1 MYAHFSDKRVSYEIK
16 EDPTTYFW
24 HTGNQNRFSSLSY
37 ELKTDFGEFFSQKMA
52 WFIIKRFFQNISRI
66 YISI

>member
-1 MYAHFSDKRVSYEIK
+1 MYAHFSDKRVLYEIK

-52 WFIIKRFFQNISRI
+52 WFLS
-66 YISI
+66 